1 MADPDDLLHPKR
13 QARADRLRRSR
24 VMLLF
29 TPELCRGGEGSSLEI
44 LDEVLPHIDAL
55 QIRIK
60 TGARDLFDG
69 AQKVLDVLHSHVGLD
84 LPVLINDRVDVALA
98 LGAGDADGEI
108 HGVHLGQD
116 DLCGKEARQL
126 LGGSALIGRS
136 THDFAQVMLA
146 TEEPVDYLGFGPIFP
161 TATKGYDRGVGAER
175 AWMADTA
182 THLTVFP
189 IGGIDYLN
197 VTELRPVGRVAA
209 SSAILGAEDPVAAVL
224 DLRNQLAS

>member
-1 MADPDDLLHPKR
+1 MADPDDLLHPRR

-29 TPELCRGGEGSSLEI
+29 TPELCRGGAAASSAI
-44 LDEVLPHIDAL
+44 LDAVLPHIDAL

-69 AQKVLDVLHSHVGLD
+69 ARKALDVLHAHVGLE
-84 LPVLINDRVDVALA
+84 LPILINDRVDVALA
-98 LGAGDADGEI
+98 LGAGDPDGQV

-116 DLCGKEARQL
+116 DLSGRDARAL

-189 IGGIDYLN
+189 IGGIDTQN
-197 VTELRPVGRVAA
+197 VTELRPVGRVAV
-209 SSAILGAEDPVAAVL
+209 SSAILCVEDPVAAVA
-224 DLRNQLAS
+224 DLRRQLAG